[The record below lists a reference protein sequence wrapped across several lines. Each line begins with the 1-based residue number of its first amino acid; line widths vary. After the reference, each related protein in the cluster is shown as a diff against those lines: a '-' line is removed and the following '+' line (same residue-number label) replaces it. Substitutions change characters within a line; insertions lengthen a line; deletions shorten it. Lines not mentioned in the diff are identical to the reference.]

1 MVKQSNNVY
10 HTKRSLARTVIG
22 SCELNVVLS
31 SDCLLS
37 CALYFTNYNF
47 ICFFFFQAVLIPL
60 FRSKNCFPCSLQS
73 YFGGHNRFQT
83 ACIIIF
89 SFSFQYGRQLY
100 QVQLSRLS
108 VTVFQNLECIV
119 PGSSGLQV
127 FIEKFDLYPDVFF
140 LLYEIFFYF
149 SALNIFICSIY
160 LIFSQWYT
168 LVEFLFW
175 TFLLCVVCYSCI
187 YKVFFT

>member
-1 MVKQSNNVY
+1 MAKQSNNVY

-60 FRSKNCFPCSLQS
+60 FRSKNCLPCSLQS

-89 SFSFQYGRQLY
+89 SFSFLYGRQLY
-100 QVQLSRLS
+100 QVQQSRLS

-140 LLYEIFFYF
+140 LLYEF
-149 SALNIFICSIY
+149 
-160 LIFSQWYT
+160 
-168 LVEFLFW
+168 FLFFSFKYFYLFYIFDIF
-175 TFLLCVVCYSCI
+175 TVVYSGGVSFLDLSILCFVL
-187 YKVFFT
+187 FLHL